1 MNISSI
7 GIQLI
12 QTTTGTQ
19 SIRPV
24 ADAGGDRSSER
35 DPQSAPN
42 PSANPPGV
50 GETVDKTA

>member
-1 MNISSI
+1 MNVASI

-24 ADAGGDRSSER
+24 ADAGGDRSTDR
-35 DPQSAPN
+35 DPRSAPI

-50 GETVDKTA
+50 GEAVDKTA